1 MKMWNQTFRS
11 DGRGVDKADDMEQI
25 IVYAQRGRE
34 ADRIKAAIKRA
45 VKSTSRA
52 AINPL
57 RPSPTKTYPQP

>member
-34 ADRIKAAIKRA
+34 SDRIKAAIKRA
-45 VKSTSRA
+45 AKIGEGKT
-52 AINPL
+52 
-57 RPSPTKTYPQP
+57 PSAPTKKPRSH